1 MMLMFSSHIE
11 MIYKN
16 IAFQDIFVKL
26 LFIPF
31 LRPLLQLTSKH
42 LLRKANRV

>member
-31 LRPLLQLTSKH
+31 LRPLLPYFQALAT
-42 LLRKANRV
+42 RG